1 MERETVKK
9 MLRVLLI
16 DDEPFILQGLKVLLN
31 WEDYGFEIVRTACNG
46 QEALEYLKE
55 NQVEL
60 ILADIK
66 MPGMTGLELLEYIR
80 KENVSEAYF
89 AILSGYNDFKF
100 VRDAVRNACVDY
112 ILKPVSREELVNLL
126 ARVTRM
132 HEECLQKK
140 AEASRQES
148 AYLARNLIA
157 VICGKYD
164 ETNLNH
170 LKEKLRLSNGIRYIA
185 LELERGAQ
193 NIGAEDMRCQQRR
206 LYEVCSRLLEEDSR
220 HCFFDVSRKENRYD
234 IGFVYCRRMAEAQQ
248 LTEQEYL
255 DRFLE
260 KIRHV
265 MQVPV
270 VMLVGNEVD
279 SIEKIGESYRTAAVA
294 RSFQDFRL
302 AGQEENQAQAGV
314 DLLHKQLLDN
324 LVNAIEQNNKGE
336 ISGCVAQI
344 YEEMNGSGM
353 DVGVVGLNMNY
364 LLFQLVHLA
373 VAQEEGVNQEEVLR
387 YITANAF
394 DEGTI
399 RGSRMHLVRFAGEY
413 ADYLAQ
419 LRGKAARGVLG
430 EVEKEVRDNY
440 AQNLTLKELSRKYFV
455 NSAYLGQLFRKKYEI
470 SFKDYLNNY
479 RVDRAA
485 ELLLHTDMK
494 VYEVAERVGYH
505 DLDYF
510 INRFIAVKGCTPAR
524 FRRQTRE

>member
-1 MERETVKK
+1 

-16 DDEPFILQGLKVLLN
+16 DDEPFILQGLKVLLR
-31 WEDYGFEIVRTACNG
+31 WEDYGFEIVRTAQNG
-46 QEALEYLKE
+46 QEALAYLKE

-66 MPGMTGLELLEYIR
+66 MPGMTGLELLERIR
-80 KENVSEAYF
+80 EEKISEAYF
-89 AILSGYNDFKF
+89 AILSGYNDFEF
-100 VRDAVRNACVDY
+100 VRKAVRNACVDY
-112 ILKPVSREELVNLL
+112 ILKPVGREELVGLL
-126 ARVTRM
+126 GRVTQM
-132 HEECLQKK
+132 YEECLQKK
-140 AEASRQES
+140 EETSRQES

-164 ETNLNH
+164 ETNLKH
-170 LKEKLRLSNGIRYIA
+170 LKEKLRLSPGIRYIA
-185 LELERGAQ
+185 LELERGAV
-193 NIGAEDMRCQQRR
+193 NTAEDMRSRQRQ
-206 LYEVCSRLLEEDSR
+206 LYEVCSRLLGEYNW
-220 HCFFDVSRKENRYD
+220 HCIFDVSRKENRYD
-234 IGFVYCRRMAEAQQ
+234 IGFVYCRRMAEERQ
-248 LTEQEYL
+248 LSEQEYL

-260 KIRHV
+260 KIRQA

-270 VMLVGNEVD
+270 VMLVGNQVD
-279 SIEKIGESYRTAAVA
+279 SIENIGESYRTAAVA

-302 AGQEENQAQAGV
+302 AGQEETQAQAGV

-336 ISGCVAQI
+336 ISGCVAKI

-353 DVGVVGLNMNY
+353 DVGVVSLNMNY

-373 VAQEEGVNQEEVLR
+373 FAQEEGVNQEEVLR

-430 EVEKEVRDNY
+430 EVEKEVRENY

-485 ELLLHTDMK
+485 ELLMHTDMK

-510 INRFIAVKGCTPAR
+510 INRFIAAKGCTPAR